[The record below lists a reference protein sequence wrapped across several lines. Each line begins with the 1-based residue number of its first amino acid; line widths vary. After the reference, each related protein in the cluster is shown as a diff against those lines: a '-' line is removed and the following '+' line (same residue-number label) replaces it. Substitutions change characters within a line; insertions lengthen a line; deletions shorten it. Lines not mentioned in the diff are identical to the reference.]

1 MILYQ
6 LLMALLLPVL
16 LGVALARGGLR
27 QRLGLVPRP
36 GPGPRLW
43 LHGASNGEL
52 TSARWVVAA
61 LVAARPGLQVLV
73 TANSA
78 SGRAMAAGWG
88 LPGVTAAFA
97 PLDSAGAPGRVLDR
111 WEPQALVIVENELW
125 PSRIAAAHRR
135 GVPVMV
141 IGARMSERSAA
152 RWARLGGLMRGM
164 LGRID
169 WLSAQDDA
177 SLARLRALGLPEEAA
192 GPVVSLKAQGAEGG
206 GAAVALPFPPPAP
219 RARVLLA
226 ASTHEGEEEIALRG
240 FQAARATFDHLILA
254 PRHPRRS
261 AEIQA
266 MLRASGLGF
275 ATRSK
280 GEVPGP
286 QTPVHLADT
295 LGEMAAW
302 YAMAGA
308 CLIGGTFA
316 PKGGHTPW
324 EPAQAGCAILHGP
337 DVSNNAAPFAA
348 LDRAGAA
355 LRVARPE
362 DLGAALRGLD
372 GARQGGLAAR
382 AAVAL
387 RPDLGGAAVVAAL
400 LNVIPVQSPPNG

>member
-6 LLMALLLPVL
+6 LLMVLALPVL
-16 LGVALARGGLR
+16 LGLALARGGLR
-27 QRLGLVPRP
+27 ERLGLVPRP

-52 TSARWVVAA
+52 TSARWVLAA

-78 SGRAMAAGWG
+78 TGRALVAGWG

-152 RWARLGGLMRGM
+152 RWAGTGGLMRGM

-169 WLSAQDDA
+169 WLSAQDEA
-177 SLARLRALGLPEEAA
+177 SLARFRRLGLPEAAA
-192 GPVVSLKAQGAEGG
+192 GPVVSLKAQGAGLAPG
-206 GAAVALPFPPPAP
+206 KPPFSLPVP
-219 RARVLLA
+219 RSRVLLA
-226 ASTHEGEEEIALRG
+226 ASTHAGEEEIALAG
-240 FQAARATFDHLILA
+240 FLAAPEAFDLLILA

-261 AEIQA
+261 EEVQA
-266 MLRASGLGF
+266 MLRGRGIGF
-275 ATRSK
+275 AARSK
-280 GEVPGP
+280 GEAPDA
-286 QTPVHLADT
+286 QCPVYLADT
-295 LGEMAAW
+295 LGEMALW

-372 GARQGGLAAR
+372 AARQGVLAAR
-382 AAVAL
+382 AAEAL
-387 RPDLGGAAVVAAL
+387 SPEDGGEAVVVAL
-400 LNVIPVQSPPNG
+400 LNAVPVQSPPNG

>member
-6 LLMALLLPVL
+6 LLMVLALPVL
-16 LGVALARGGLR
+16 LGLALARGGLR
-27 QRLGLVPRP
+27 ERLGLVPRP

-52 TSARWVVAA
+52 TSARWVLAA

-78 SGRAMAAGWG
+78 TGRALVAGWG

-152 RWARLGGLMRGM
+152 RWAGTGGLMRGM

-169 WLSAQDDA
+169 WLSAQDEA
-177 SLARLRALGLPEEAA
+177 SLARFRRLGLPEAAA
-192 GPVVSLKAQGAEGG
+192 GPVVSLKAQGAGLAPG
-206 GAAVALPFPPPAP
+206 KPPFSLPVP
-219 RARVLLA
+219 RSRVLLA
-226 ASTHEGEEEIALRG
+226 ASTHAGEEEIALAG
-240 FQAARATFDHLILA
+240 FLAAPEAFDLLILA

-261 AEIQA
+261 EEVQA
-266 MLRASGLGF
+266 MLRGRGIGF
-275 ATRSK
+275 AARSK
-280 GEVPGP
+280 GEAPDA
-286 QTPVHLADT
+286 QCPVYLADT
-295 LGEMAAW
+295 LGEMALW

-372 GARQGGLAAR
+372 AARQGVLAAR
-382 AAVAL
+382 AAEAL
-387 RPDLGGAAVVAAL
+387 SPEDGGEAVVAAL
-400 LNVIPVQSPPNG
+400 LNAVPVQSPPNG

>member
-6 LLMALLLPVL
+6 LLMVLLLPVF
-16 LGVALARGGLR
+16 LGLALVRGGLR

-78 SGRAMAAGWG
+78 TGRAMAEGWG

-152 RWARLGGLMRGM
+152 RWAGTGGLMRGM

-169 WLSAQDDA
+169 WLSAQDEA
-177 SLARLRALGLPEEAA
+177 SLARFRRLGLPEAAA
-192 GPVVSLKAQGAEGG
+192 GPVVSLKAQGAGLAPG
-206 GAAVALPFPPPAP
+206 RPPFSLPVP
-219 RARVLLA
+219 RSRVLLA
-226 ASTHEGEEEIALRG
+226 ASTHAGEEEIALAG
-240 FQAARATFDHLILA
+240 FLAAPDAFDLLILA

-261 AEIQA
+261 EEVQA
-266 MLRASGLGF
+266 MLRAKDIGF
-275 ATRSK
+275 AARSK
-280 GEVPGP
+280 GEAPDA
-286 QTPVHLADT
+286 QCPVYLADT
-295 LGEMAAW
+295 LGEMALW

-324 EPAQAGCAILHGP
+324 EPARAGCAILHGP

-372 GARQGGLAAR
+372 AARQGVLAAR
-382 AAVAL
+382 AAEAL
-387 RPDLGGAAVVAAL
+387 SPEDGGEAVVAAI
-400 LNVIPVQSPPNG
+400 LNAVPAQPAPNG

>member
-6 LLMALLLPVL
+6 LLMVLALPVL
-16 LGVALARGGLR
+16 LGLALARGGLR
-27 QRLGLVPRP
+27 ERLGLVPRP

-52 TSARWVVAA
+52 TSARWVLAA

-78 SGRAMAAGWG
+78 TGRALVAGWG

-152 RWARLGGLMRGM
+152 RWAGTGGLMRGM

-169 WLSAQDDA
+169 WLSAQDEA
-177 SLARLRALGLPEEAA
+177 SLARFRKLGLPEAAA
-192 GPVVSLKAQGAEGG
+192 GPVVSLKAQGAGLAPG
-206 GAAVALPFPPPAP
+206 KPPFSLPVP
-219 RARVLLA
+219 RSRVLLA
-226 ASTHEGEEEIALRG
+226 ASTHAGEEEIALAG
-240 FQAARATFDHLILA
+240 FLAAPEAFDLLILA

-261 AEIQA
+261 EEVQA
-266 MLRASGLGF
+266 MLRGRGIGF
-275 ATRSK
+275 AARSK
-280 GEVPGP
+280 GEAPDA
-286 QTPVHLADT
+286 QCPVYLADT
-295 LGEMAAW
+295 LGEMALW

-372 GARQGGLAAR
+372 AARQGVLAAR
-382 AAVAL
+382 AAEAL
-387 RPDLGGAAVVAAL
+387 SPEDGGEAVVAAL
-400 LNVIPVQSPPNG
+400 LNAVPVQSPPNG

>member
-6 LLMALLLPVL
+6 LLMVLLLPVL
-16 LGVALARGGLR
+16 LGMALARGGLR

-61 LVAARPGLQVLV
+61 LVAERPGLQVLV

-141 IGARMSERSAA
+141 IGARMSGRSAA

-164 LGRID
+164 LARID
-169 WLSAQDDA
+169 WLSAQDAA
-177 SLARLRALGLPEEAA
+177 SLARFRALGLPQEAA
-192 GPVVSLKAQGAEGG
+192 GPVVSLKAQGAGL
-206 GAAVALPFPPPAP
+206 AAGWPPLPVPVP
-219 RARVLLA
+219 RSRVLLA
-226 ASTHEGEEEIALRG
+226 ASTHAGEEEIALAG
-240 FQAARATFDHLILA
+240 FLAARDAFDLLVLA

-261 AEIQA
+261 AEVQA
-266 MLRASGLGF
+266 MLRARGIRF

-280 GEVPGP
+280 GEVPGA
-286 QTPVHLADT
+286 QDPVYLADT
-295 LGEMAAW
+295 LGEMGMW

-372 GARQGGLAAR
+372 AARQGVLAAR
-382 AAVAL
+382 AAEAL
-387 RPDLGGAAVVAAL
+387 SPEDGGEAVVAAL